1 MNIYEILSLTV
12 DELIEGK
19 LFENANVDKKLNI
32 LKQIGLGYLSLFRT
46 TDTLSGGEAQ
56 RIRLT
61 KYIGKNLNDKI
72 LFLDEPLSG
81 LSERDSNRLLLLL
94 KNLILKNNATILFIE
109 HNLIGLK
116 AIDYVIEIGPGK
128 GLNGG
133 EVVFF
138 GEIKHFFDSK
148 NFVKYKKYM

>member
-12 DELIEGK
+12 NELIEGK
-19 LFENANVDKKLNI
+19 LFKNISINNKLNI
-32 LKQIGLGYLSLFRT
+32 LEQIGLGYLSLFRT

-94 KNLILKNNATILFIE
+94 KNLILNNNATILFIE

-133 EVVFF
+133 EVIFF
-138 GEIKHFFDSK
+138 GEIKDFYDSK
-148 NFVKYKKYM
+148 NFKKYKKYI